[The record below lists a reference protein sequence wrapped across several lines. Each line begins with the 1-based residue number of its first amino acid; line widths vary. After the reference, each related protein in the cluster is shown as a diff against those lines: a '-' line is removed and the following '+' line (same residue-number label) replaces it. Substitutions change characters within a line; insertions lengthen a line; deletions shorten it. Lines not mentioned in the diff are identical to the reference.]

1 MRAWSRGHLPLSRR
15 ACAGIAIRRT
25 PEPIMPHYPLHPARR
40 LLSLDGIWDFAW
52 LGDIALATVDPA
64 SPCPEAAAVPGAFD
78 AGPRRMGARGVGLY
92 RCPVRLDVP
101 AGTRLRLHLDG
112 LGLRARVWWDGRPVA
127 ACALPYSDEAIEL
140 VADGTAAHRLAIAV
154 DNRFDAELSPL
165 FPPGS
170 DFYAYGGIYRGVR
183 LEVLPELRIERVR
196 VATRDVAAGAVALE
210 LRFAGAVP
218 PEIPLRL
225 AFDDG
230 PEEAL
235 RVLPQDGIA
244 RLERRVSG
252 AGPWTPETP
261 ELHTVRV
268 AIAGDAVVE
277 RFGVRTIAA
286 RDGAILLNGAPIRL
300 RGVNRHE
307 AHPQFG
313 PAVPLAQDLDDLHLI
328 KELGCNF
335 VRAVHYPHGPA
346 VLDLCD
352 RIGLLVW
359 EESLGWGLG
368 EAAVTAPALLAQARE
383 QTRRMVARDINHPAI
398 IMWGFLNESASDRPA
413 AEPVYAELAAAI
425 RGADAT
431 RLVSYASNRMLG
443 DRCFTHADVV
453 SVNPYPGW
461 IWPEGAWDATAVAA
475 IRPFMEELARGLL
488 AHPGAAGKPILVSE
502 IGACALYGCRDRQR
516 AQWSEEFQADYMVE
530 AVRTVLDDPRW
541 SGVALWQFCDSR
553 SFVGTGPVRTKPRGF
568 NCAGLVDEFRRP
580 KLAFAAVQEAFARAA
595 PC

>member
-1 MRAWSRGHLPLSRR
+1 MDHYPQHPV
-15 ACAGIAIRRT
+15 RRT
-25 PEPIMPHYPLHPARR
+25 LT
-40 LLSLDGIWDFAW
+40 LDGIWDFAW
-52 LGDIALATVDPA
+52 LGDIAPSAVDPA
-64 SPCPEAAAVPGAFD
+64 APCPEAAAVPGTFD
-78 AGPRRMGARGVGLY
+78 AGPRRMGARGIGLY
-92 RCPVRLDVP
+92 RRTLRLDAP

-112 LGLRARVWWDGRPVA
+112 LGLRAQVWWDGRPLA
-127 ACALPYSDEAIEL
+127 ACALPYSDEAIDL
-140 VADGTAAHRLAIAV
+140 VADGAAAHALAIAV

-165 FPPGS
+165 FPPYS

-183 LEVLPELRIERVR
+183 LEVLPELRLERVR
-196 VATRDVAAGAVALE
+196 VATRDVASAAVALE
-210 LRFAGAVP
+210 LRFAGTVP
-218 PEIPLRL
+218 AEIPLRL

-230 PEEAL
+230 PEESL
-235 RVLPQDGIA
+235 HVRPQGGVA
-244 RLERRVSG
+244 RLERRVPG

-286 RDGAILLNGAPIRL
+286 RDGTILLNGAPLRL

-313 PAVPLAQDLDDLHLI
+313 PALPLAQDLDDLQLI

-335 VRAVHYPHGPA
+335 VRAVHYPHDPA

-352 RIGLLVW
+352 RLGLLVW
-359 EESLGWGLG
+359 EESMGWGLD

-383 QTRRMVARDINHPAI
+383 QTRRMIVRDINHPAI
-398 IMWGFLNESASDRPA
+398 IMWGFLNECASDCPA
-413 AEPVYAELAAAI
+413 AEPVYAELAATI
-425 RGADAT
+425 RGEDPT
-431 RLVSYASNRMLG
+431 RLVTYASNRKER
-443 DRCFTHADVV
+443 DRCFAHADVV

-461 IWPEGAWDATAVAA
+461 IWPEGGWDSSAVAT
-475 IRPFMEELARGLL
+475 IRPFLEQMTRGLL
-488 AHPGAAGKPILVSE
+488 AMPEVAGKPILVSE

-580 KLAFAAVQEAFARAA
+580 KLAFDAVRAAFAGA
-595 PC
+595 